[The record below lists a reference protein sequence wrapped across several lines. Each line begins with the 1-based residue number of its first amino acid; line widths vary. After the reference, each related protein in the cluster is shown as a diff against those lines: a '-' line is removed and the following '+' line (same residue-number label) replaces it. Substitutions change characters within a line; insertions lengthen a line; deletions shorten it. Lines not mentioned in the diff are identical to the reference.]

1 MKGPRRMIIVIPGMT
16 KDGERVPIRPRSV
29 SKSQM
34 YTYIHTHTTIFF
46 FKVQLNILLPNRTI
60 MASS

>member
-29 SKSQM
+29 SKTQI
-34 YTYIHTHTTIFF
+34 YIHTFFYKMTTEYTAFPIG
-46 FKVQLNILLPNRTI
+46 Q
-60 MASS
+60 